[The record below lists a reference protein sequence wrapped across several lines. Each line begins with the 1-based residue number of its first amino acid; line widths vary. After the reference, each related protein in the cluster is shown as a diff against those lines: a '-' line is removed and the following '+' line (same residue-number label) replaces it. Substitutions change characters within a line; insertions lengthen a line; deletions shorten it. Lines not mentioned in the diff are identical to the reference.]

1 LNETPPDTSCIAHPV
16 SGDVRRPAPLKHYA
30 APRRHAAGYS
40 RARVPQLKKD
50 FDFVL
55 CLHYNAKQEG
65 GQAMSKNQLVQA
77 HVSGEIKAQ
86 ATAVLAEI
94 GLTVSEAVQILL
106 TKVARDKMLPLEL
119 LTPNET
125 TLAAM
130 ADADAGKVETVTID
144 EIRAAIRA
152 ND

>member
-1 LNETPPDTSCIAHPV
+1 MRIPH
-16 SGDVRRPAPLKHYA
+16 
-30 APRRHAAGYS
+30 
-40 RARVPQLKKD
+40 LKKG
-50 FDFVL
+50 FDFVMRP
-55 CLHYNAKQEG
+55 HYNAKQEG
-65 GQAMSKNQLVQA
+65 AQAMSQNQLVQA
-77 HVSGEIKAQ
+77 HVSGEVKAQ

-125 TLAAM
+125 TLSAM
-130 ADADAGKVETVTID
+130 ADAEAGKVETVTID